1 MSPPKAEILSN
12 IFIAFEK
19 LLKRRTIEW
28 PENRHIYCSD
38 SIRIKQKEKCRLK
51 RLKTLQK
58 CPKNVNSPA
67 TSRKV
72 ITQDIETRHPHFIN
86 LSVKSFLW
94 LHLARSLASRY
105 MKMEKNLVSCCKRD
119 KSFKLHNNIISIHVA
134 VEKS

>member
-38 SIRIKQKEKCRLK
+38 SIRIKQKEKCRLN

-58 CPKNVNSPA
+58 WPKNVNCPA

-72 ITQDIETRHPHFIN
+72 ITQYIERGTHTLSICPWNHSFGYTLRDHLRHDIWRWKRIWYRAAREIN
-86 LSVKSFLW
+86 LSNYITTLS
-94 LHLARSLASRY
+94 AY
-105 MKMEKNLVSCCKRD
+105 M
-119 KSFKLHNNIISIHVA
+119 
-134 VEKS
+134 